1 MISWRKN
8 TTSLSRADFDLF
20 SIHSHTCTYVL
31 HFTNLNAFTHITC
44 ISHLYT
50 SALHNTLHYLYTTSI
65 TGFACTENCH
75 GRMVQEY
82 DELALHTQLKCLE
95 SLFDVPR
102 MQNKRKLNDI
112 A

>member
-1 MISWRKN
+1 MSKKITILCSVS
-8 TTSLSRADFDLF
+8 TSNAP
-20 SIHSHTCTYVL
+20 ICVL
-31 HFTNLNAFTHITC
+31 L
-44 ISHLYT
+44 
-50 SALHNTLHYLYTTSI
+50 

-75 GRMVQEY
+75 GRMVQEF

-102 MQNKRKLNDI
+102 LQAKRKLNDV

>member
-1 MISWRKN
+1 M
-8 TTSLSRADFDLF
+8 LL
-20 SIHSHTCTYVL
+20 
-31 HFTNLNAFTHITC
+31 
-44 ISHLYT
+44 
-50 SALHNTLHYLYTTSI
+50 

-75 GRMVQEY
+75 GRMVQEF

-102 MQNKRKLNDI
+102 LQAKRKLNDV